1 MLKNHSIKSYLVYSA
16 IAALLYSV
24 AAYILIRNETFDSS
38 WILYIGNALFGCCI
52 VTFIVL
58 YNKKRK
64 ENASTGTMITAGHI
78 TTVMGV
84 IIACIITLLLFFL
97 VHGVQH
103 SIQQTD
109 VLNDTPP
116 QMESGKRHQFL
127 LALFMNAVIGNIS
140 VGSFVSLIVS
150 YAVKRDQKGN
160 TSVKTEDEPELPDQN
175 KA

>member
-1 MLKNHSIKSYLVYSA
+1 MLKDHSIKSYLVYSV

-24 AAYILIRNETFDSS
+24 AAYIFIRNETFDSS
-38 WILYIGNALFGCCI
+38 WMLYVGNALFGCCI
-52 VTFIVL
+52 VTFIIL

-78 TTVMGV
+78 TTVMG
-84 IIACIITLLLFFL
+84 IIITCIIILFLFFL
-97 VHGVQH
+97 VHGVHQA
-103 SIQQTD
+103 D

-127 LALFMNAVIGNIS
+127 LALFMNAVIGNVS

-150 YAVKRDQKGN
+150 YAVKRDQKGS
-160 TSVKTEDEPELPDQN
+160 TSVKTKEESELFNQN
-175 KA
+175 KD